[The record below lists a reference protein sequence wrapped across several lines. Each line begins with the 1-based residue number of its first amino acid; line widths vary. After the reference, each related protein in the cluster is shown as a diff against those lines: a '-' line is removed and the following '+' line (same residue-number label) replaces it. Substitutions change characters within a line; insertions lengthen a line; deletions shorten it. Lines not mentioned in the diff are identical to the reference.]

1 MEEQLQIHSDTIK
14 RFEETQLMLKSV
26 SKFFSRTKL
35 KLKQIFQQQ
44 IAESQEK
51 QLNFQKLVD
60 ENRKLD
66 SNVC

>member
-1 MEEQLQIHSDTIK
+1 M
-14 RFEETQLMLKSV
+14 
-26 SKFFSRTKL
+26 
-35 KLKQIFQQQ
+35 KQINFFFQQQ